1 MMTTLTPA
9 TFPTKTQ
16 MQEYLNSNGYK
27 LGGHV
32 SEETRKDHFKAWSL
46 DADAKLDNADILS
59 PNSEGTLKVTHRM
72 YWN

>member
-1 MMTTLTPA
+1 MTTLTPA

-16 MQEYLNSNGYK
+16 MQEYLNSNRYK

-32 SEETRKDHFKAWSL
+32 SEETRKDYFKAWSL